1 MSREENHQNPSRYRM
16 TDEERT
22 GFLHLHFGRGGVVN
36 VPQEEIDRAVE
47 EEETRLAE
55 KLKEVESLFGKDPK
69 T

>member
-1 MSREENHQNPSRYRM
+1 M